1 MKRLLLE
8 NYIRMLLENEEYD
21 EFGQRKSSY
30 VGEYPAAKNINVINK
45 DERISP
51 KEYDNERMYPTKK
64 IKPTG
69 NILKKLINLAVA
81 MSAVS
86 IPGYMLNNAIQAEKE
101 NKPASVVINKET
113 AKEIEDLSS
122 TDTSIVNQ
130 PENVNEQTSNFNF
143 NSNNIDYDA
152 VRERLI
158 EHEGQNNKPYYDSKG
173 YLTIGI
179 GTLITKENSN
189 ISMKNQDVEDSGE
202 IKFALEKLA
211 EQFPDIYTY
220 SEGDTQITDEQ
231 AKQMLDNKFNTI
243 YESFKSTI
251 PDYEHLPKEL
261 KEMLADMSYNMGSNF
276 FSGSSFRTNIK
287 RLAVLLKK
295 DKEED
300 LSDKEIDEVK
310 SLVKFKIPKEFAD
323 SDYFDE
329 LTSHDADPSAAGRP
343 VISDASDF
351 STLTSVYV
359 GRPVNLLNVYSP
371 LITQVDTTTQISENL
386 SLKKVY
392 ANLFKS

>member
-1 MKRLLLE
+1 MKSLLLE
-8 NYIRMLLENEEYD
+8 NYIKMLLENEEYD
-21 EFGQRKSSY
+21 EFGQRISSY
-30 VGEYPAAKNINVINK
+30 AGEYPAAENINVINK

-51 KEYDNERMYPTKK
+51 KEYDNERMYPIKK

-69 NILKKLINLAVA
+69 NILKKLINLAFA
-81 MSAVS
+81 MSAVA
-86 IPGYMLNNAIQAEKE
+86 IPGYMLNDAIQAEIE
-101 NKPASVVINKET
+101 GKPASFVVNEKN
-113 AKEIEDLSS
+113 AKEIKDLS
-122 TDTSIVNQ
+122 TSIVNQ

-143 NSNNIDYDA
+143 NSSNIDYDV

-220 SEGDTQITDEQ
+220 SESDTQITDEQ

-251 PDYEHLPKEL
+251 PNYEHLPKEL

-276 FSGSSFRTNIK
+276 FSGSSFRNNIK

-371 LITQVDTTTQISENL
+371 LITQVDTTAQISENR

-392 ANLFKS
+392 TNLFKC

>member
-1 MKRLLLE
+1 
-8 NYIRMLLENEEYD
+8 MLLENEEYD
-21 EFGQRKSSY
+21 EFGQRISSY
-30 VGEYPAAKNINVINK
+30 AGEYPAAKNINVINT

-51 KEYDNERMYPTKK
+51 KVYDDERMYPTKK

-69 NILKKLINLAVA
+69 NILKKLISLAVA
-81 MSAVS
+81 VSAVA
-86 IPGYMLNNAIQAEKE
+86 IPGYMLNDAINADYGEVPESTVLNQE
-101 NKPASVVINKET
+101 NADKLKY
-113 AKEIEDLSS
+113 SS
-122 TDTSIVNQ
+122 ISDTSIVNQ
-130 PENVNEQTSNFNF
+130 PETANTQTAKFNF
-143 NSNNIDYDA
+143 NSNDIDYEA

-189 ISMKNQDVEDSGE
+189 VLMKNQNVEDSGE
-202 IKFALEKLA
+202 IKFALEKLS

-220 SEGDTQITDEQ
+220 TENDTQITDEQ

-251 PDYEHLPKEL
+251 PNYEHLPKEL
-261 KEMLADMSYNMGSNF
+261 KEMLADMSYNMGANF
-276 FSGSSFRTNIK
+276 FSGSSFRKHIK
-287 RLAVLLKK
+287 KLASLLKK
-295 DKEED
+295 DKEET
-300 LSDKEIDEVK
+300 LSDKEVNEVK

-343 VISDASDF
+343 VITDASEF
-351 STLTSVYV
+351 SNLTNVYV

-371 LITQVDTTTQISENL
+371 LITQVETTSQVSERYSLRKTYSELFL
-386 SLKKVY
+386 S
-392 ANLFKS
+392 